1 MWVEG
6 KSGSCRASNLPS
18 RRPPQRLSPLR
29 TVSGTSR
36 TRRFMVP
43 VWIKVES
50 ALRRHRKV
58 IRLGRMLSLTDE
70 RTLVGGLVLLWLSAR
85 ESAPDGDITS
95 WKARDV
101 AAAAGFDEQD
111 ADQFYLALHECGFL
125 EGDNGKVF
133 LHDWMDHNGKFTKD
147 AERMR
152 NVRARSRTVPNSPE
166 CSRLARAPG
175 SGAGAVQEQE
185 PTDSSTAVAMDVLE
199 LIPPDPKPS
208 PKRDIQKQA
217 DRKDWIE
224 SFPLFWE
231 DYPRKEARKDAEK
244 VWVSLQPK
252 DYSRSQEFF
261 DEIIAGLEV
270 CCKTWKREH
279 GHDTKFVPLGA
290 TWLRGE
296 RWRDHAEEG

>member
-1 MWVEG
+1 M
-6 KSGSCRASNLPS
+6 
-18 RRPPQRLSPLR
+18 
-29 TVSGTSR
+29 
-36 TRRFMVP
+36 P

-58 IRLGRMLSLTDE
+58 IRLGRMMGLTDE
-70 RTLVGGLVLLWLSAR
+70 RVLVGGLVLLWLAAR
-85 ESAPDGDITS
+85 ESAPDGDITG
-95 WKARDV
+95 WNAREV

-111 ADQFYLALHECGFL
+111 ADPLYLALHECGFL
-125 EGDNGKVF
+125 EGGEGKVH
-133 LHDWMDHNGKFTKD
+133 LHDWMEHNGQFTRD

-152 NVRARSRTVPNSPE
+152 NVRARSRTASNSLK

-175 SGAGAVQEQE
+175 SGAGAVQEIE
-185 PTDSSTAVAMDVLE
+185 STDSSIADAPDVLE

-208 PKRDIQKQA
+208 PKRDTQKQA
-217 DRKDWIE
+217 DRKDWLE

-244 VWVSLQPK
+244 AWVELQPK
-252 DYSRSQEFF
+252 DYSHSQEFF
-261 DEIIAGLEV
+261 DSIIDGLTKCRAE
-270 CCKTWKREH
+270 WKREH